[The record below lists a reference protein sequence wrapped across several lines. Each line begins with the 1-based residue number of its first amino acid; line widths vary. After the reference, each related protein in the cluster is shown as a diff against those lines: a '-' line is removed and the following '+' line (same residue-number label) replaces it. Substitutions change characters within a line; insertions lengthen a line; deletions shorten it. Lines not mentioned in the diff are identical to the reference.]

1 MQFTTLFAALAVFTG
16 ALAGPLRSLPQ
27 EVYARAAVQAEQD
40 GEWGWYGGVY
50 GNGKVH
56 EYPVANSAGYR
67 NGPWWPLFF
76 LLIFAYFIILV
87 TFL

>member
-1 MQFTTLFAALAVFTG
+1 MQFTTLFAALAVFTGKSSKLNWDFYNGSLMFVLHRHTG

-56 EYPVANSAGYR
+56 EYR
-67 NGPWWPLFF
+67 
-76 LLIFAYFIILV
+76 
-87 TFL
+87 